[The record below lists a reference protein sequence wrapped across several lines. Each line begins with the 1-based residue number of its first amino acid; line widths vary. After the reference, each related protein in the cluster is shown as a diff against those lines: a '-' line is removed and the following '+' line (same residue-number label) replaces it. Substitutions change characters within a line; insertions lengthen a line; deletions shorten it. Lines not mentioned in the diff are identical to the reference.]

1 LSEATFDPALATGQT
16 VAKPRLDQGMNF
28 GTFIL
33 FMGILGAGLLFVAYS
48 IYQDIE
54 AAGTPATS

>member
-1 LSEATFDPALATGQT
+1 
-16 VAKPRLDQGMNF
+16 MNF